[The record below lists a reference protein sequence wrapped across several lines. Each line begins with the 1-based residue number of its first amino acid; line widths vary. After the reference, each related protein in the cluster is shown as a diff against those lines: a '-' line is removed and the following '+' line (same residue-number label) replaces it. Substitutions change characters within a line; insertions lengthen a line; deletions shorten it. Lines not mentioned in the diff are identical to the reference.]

1 MNEAERPSGPVLIG
15 ADGQITVG
23 GVEQDEAS
31 LTRMLQSRVTSG
43 VVTPLPVVADRK
55 LTAMKLVNVIEI
67 AKTAGIRKIR
77 LVTRKRP
84 AP

>member
-1 MNEAERPSGPVLIG
+1 MNEAERPAGPVLIG

-55 LTAMKLVNVIEI
+55 LTAKKLVNVIEI